1 MWNFKTFKNVD
12 SFWNFQ
18 KWIRICLK
26 VVRRICKQTPPDA
39 RPAPSSDFDNWS
51 FNKFLEILRNSL
63 GKYGTEVSLSI
74 VKELMHLKSDNT
86 HLREQQ
92 NKVARNVRYSP
103 SALCH
108 RQRFKGPKTT
118 AKVWIEIQFL
128 SPRETTCIFCLL
140 LLRPFTLVPLCQEVF
155 LHFCK

>member
-1 MWNFKTFKNVD
+1 MWNFKTLKKVD

-26 VVRRICKQTPPDA
+26 VVRRICKQTP
-39 RPAPSSDFDNWS
+39 SDERHLASLIIDL
-51 FNKFLEILRNSL
+51 NKFLEILRNSL
-63 GKYGTEVSLSI
+63 EKYGNEVSLSI